1 MEFHLKKKLD
11 DSSHFYS
18 ERKSRIFKEKTQIYI
33 FGKLYLDFSFIKL
46 FFMAKGTIY
55 A

>member
-1 MEFHLKKKLD
+1 MIVAIFILRRRAVFLKKKHKYTYL
-11 DSSHFYS
+11 
-18 ERKSRIFKEKTQIYI
+18 EN
-33 FGKLYLDFSFIKL
+33 YLDFSFIKL